1 MFVSECRLIR
11 GTPIPFLRAIT
22 KEVITLENCKTT
34 VQVPCHITGRLAHRI
49 IYRLQ
54 PIKSSIFI
62 THNGRNINAK
72 SLLGVL
78 SLQLQEKDIITITCY
93 HDSEAQSEGDIKTI
107 EQIFKTINEEN
118 N

>member
-1 MFVSECRLIR
+1 M
-11 GTPIPFLRAIT
+11 
-22 KEVITLENCKTT
+22 ENSKTT

-49 IYRLQ
+49 IYKLQ

-78 SLQLQEKDIITITCY
+78 SLQLQEKDIITINCY
-93 HDSEAQSEGDIKTI
+93 HDNAQQTQEDIKII
-107 EQIFKTINEEN
+107 ECIFKTINEEN